1 MALEQRVS
9 WFKKKALWKQEGSW
23 YSSKAQ
29 QLWHNPKQN
38 PASSQLLQY
47 FASVDKNT
55 GILISFNVFLLST
68 GYGRIIKVIIKL
80 SVKGQSGTMRNNI
93 GISGLCTAVFFCC
106 IGYGR
111 CLPVGM
117 EQNSG
122 PLSDDYQPWHHWS
135 SFLICSSSVACPT
148 FITYA
153 VHGSGNVHGLLIVGY
168 FFPTWSKISSQ
179 NCILGISPSL
189 LISHAVLQD

>member
-1 MALEQRVS
+1 MYEEDWDENAGSQMALEQRVS

-68 GYGRIIKVIIKL
+68 GYGRIRTGFKRSLNVWLHGQRKAIMWLFLHSEMAGALAVQIAANNPCCVHL
-80 SVKGQSGTMRNNI
+80 SWDFTWIAFSTNGCWSW
-93 GISGLCTAVFFCC
+93 S
-106 IGYGR
+106 
-111 CLPVGM
+111 
-117 EQNSG
+117 NSYKS
-122 PLSDDYQPWHHWS
+122 LW
-135 SFLICSSSVACPT
+135 
-148 FITYA
+148 
-153 VHGSGNVHGLLIVGY
+153 
-168 FFPTWSKISSQ
+168 
-179 NCILGISPSL
+179 PS
-189 LISHAVLQD
+189 

>member
-122 PLSDDYQPWHHWS
+122 PLSDDYQLVKFLDMQLQCGLPNFHHLCCPRKWK
-135 SFLICSSSVACPT
+135 CSWFAHS
-148 FITYA
+148 
-153 VHGSGNVHGLLIVGY
+153 
-168 FFPTWSKISSQ
+168 W
-179 NCILGISPSL
+179 ILFSYL
-189 LISHAVLQD
+189 K